1 MTDQAGARSFAPP
14 PLPTFEAMIDTIAKP
29 IPAFVVLVAGAAAT
43 VAVAVALHGSA
54 SSHPEPT
61 QAERA
66 AAAPLVAPLPSP
78 GESTRSQIDRFTAAL
93 AAAPRDPSAYDNL
106 AFAELQMARED
117 GDPTWYT
124 KADALLHRA
133 RAIDPENYTALAG
146 LGSLAASRHQFAHAL
161 ALGRRALALD
171 SGSSYALGVMVD
183 AQVELGRYADARR
196 SLEQMLN
203 ARPDLS
209 SYSRASY
216 FLELHGDIAGA
227 RRALE
232 QAIASGAPA
241 RENTAWAYLWLG
253 NLEFGQGRYSAA
265 DRQYRMAARAQPGF
279 VHAVAAEAKLAAAR
293 GRDARAIRLYRAA
306 TARLPLPA
314 YVIALG
320 DVEAAAGRTA
330 AAHRTYGLV
339 RAEEALYAANGV
351 NVDVELALFET
362 DHGGDPQ
369 RALAL
374 AQAAARVQ
382 HSVVVED
389 ALGWTLYR
397 AGHPRTALA
406 AADRALRLGT
416 RDSGFL
422 YHRGVI
428 EASLHMRVAAR
439 RDLARALA
447 INPHFSVLYE
457 PHARAL
463 LAQVSR

>member
-1 MTDQAGARSFAPP
+1 
-14 PLPTFEAMIDTIAKP
+14 
-29 IPAFVVLVAGAAAT
+29 
-43 VAVAVALHGSA
+43 
-54 SSHPEPT
+54 
-61 QAERA
+61 
-66 AAAPLVAPLPSP
+66 
-78 GESTRSQIDRFTAAL
+78 
-93 AAAPRDPSAYDNL
+93 
-106 AFAELQMARED
+106 
-117 GDPTWYT
+117 
-124 KADALLHRA
+124 
-133 RAIDPENYTALAG
+133 
-146 LGSLAASRHQFAHAL
+146 
-161 ALGRRALALD
+161 
-171 SGSSYALGVMVD
+171 
-183 AQVELGRYADARR
+183 
-196 SLEQMLN
+196 
-203 ARPDLS
+203 
-209 SYSRASY
+209 
-216 FLELHGDIAGA
+216 
-227 RRALE
+227 
-232 QAIASGAPA
+232 
-241 RENTAWAYLWLG
+241 
-253 NLEFGQGRYSAA
+253 
-265 DRQYRMAARAQPGF
+265 
-279 VHAVAAEAKLAAAR
+279 
-293 GRDARAIRLYRAA
+293 
-306 TARLPLPA
+306 
-314 YVIALG
+314 VIALG

-339 RAEEALYAANGV
+339 RAEEALYTANGV

-369 RALAL
+369 RALGL